1 MKLRGAESPEAE
13 VIRRRDRRPH
23 VKRLMNAGSAAAGG
37 ATCPRTRA
45 FLMAH
50 ASTLTINIYRTRQ
63 EGALYLLVN

>member
-1 MKLRGAESPEAE
+1 MEQWGWDARAGVNSEEGPGTACKEANERGGPA
-13 VIRRRDRRPH
+13 
-23 VKRLMNAGSAAAGG
+23 
-37 ATCPRTRA
+37 CPRTRA

>member
-1 MKLRGAESPEAE
+1 MLTSEYVEAAIVVNLERNARKEANMNEAGAP
-13 VIRRRDRRPH
+13 
-23 VKRLMNAGSAAAGG
+23 
-37 ATCPRTRA
+37 CPRTRA

>member
-1 MKLRGAESPEAE
+1 MSADSGEPQGMAKVAIVGG
-13 VIRRRDRRPH
+13 RDGP
-23 VKRLMNAGSAAAGG
+23 
-37 ATCPRTRA
+37 CPRTRA